1 MHPRNGRPPVRR
13 VIHSDGRRGWRR
25 VSAAAHTLEGML
37 IGSIRP
43 VESREI
49 TVEAQSLA
57 EIHEKLAA
65 QMPTGWQLSDA
76 PVRMTKGTITVTAVA
91 TIVRRDGGREI
102 EAEDMAALQ
111 AQVPEG
117 WQLVYVRKP

>member
-1 MHPRNGRPPVRR
+1 MRAL
-13 VIHSDGRRGWRR
+13 
-25 VSAAAHTLEGML
+25 SAAAPTLEGML

-65 QMPTGWQLSDA
+65 QTPTGWQLSDA
-76 PVRMTKGTITVTAVA
+76 PVRMTKGTTTVTAVA
-91 TIVRRDGGREI
+91 TLVRRDGVREV
-102 EAEDMAALQ
+102 EADDMPALR

-117 WQLVYVRKP
+117 WQLVHVRKP